1 MINFWN
7 IICWILSYFQQKSKE
22 KKHFFAFHSGVNCV
36 STSNV
41 NYGYIKL
48 TN

>member
-7 IICWILSYFQQKSKE
+7 ISGWILSYFQQKNKE
-22 KKHFFAFHSGVNCV
+22 KKHFFAFQSGVNSG